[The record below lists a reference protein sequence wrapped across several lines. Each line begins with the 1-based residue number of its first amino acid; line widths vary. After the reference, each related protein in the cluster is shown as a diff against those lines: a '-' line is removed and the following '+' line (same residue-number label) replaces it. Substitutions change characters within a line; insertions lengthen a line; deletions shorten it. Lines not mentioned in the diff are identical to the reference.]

1 MKKIKIKFSGMT
13 GSFDQNNN
21 FITNILKK
29 HYEIE
34 FSDEPDYLIYSV
46 NSMDYLKYNCVRI
59 YYTPENLTP
68 DFNICDYAI
77 GFDYLDFGDRYIR
90 YPIYLVD
97 SFVAYD
103 NDDYYNDVDL
113 ALHKHEISAEEA
125 ELQKKEFCSFVYSNA
140 LGAQCRQEIY
150 KALSKYK
157 KVNSGGR
164 FLNNVGGPITDKL
177 EFQRKH
183 KFVIAFE
190 NTSSVGYTTEKIVHA
205 FSAGAVPIYWGNPEI
220 CREFCEGA
228 YINCHKYGLTEQGE
242 PDAVAAIVEEVK
254 KIDNDKKAYLK
265 MLHTPAFTAENDI
278 GKKKEQLEEFLVNIF
293 AQPLE
298 KAYRRNRF
306 YWGERY
312 ERKQRIGMQYYT
324 ALRKLIPIRDFI
336 MNRIKKQ

>member
-77 GFDYLDFGDRYIR
+77 GFDYLDFGNRYIR

-177 EFQRKH
+177 EFQRKP
-183 KFVIAFE
+183 IA
-190 NTSSVGYTTEKIVHA
+190 V
-205 FSAGAVPIYWGNPEI
+205 
-220 CREFCEGA
+220 
-228 YINCHKYGLTEQGE
+228 
-242 PDAVAAIVEEVK
+242 DA
-254 KIDNDKKAYLK
+254 LS
-265 MLHTPAFTAENDI
+265 
-278 GKKKEQLEEFLVNIF
+278 
-293 AQPLE
+293 
-298 KAYRRNRF
+298 
-306 YWGERY
+306 W
-312 ERKQRIGMQYYT
+312 RKNQKG
-324 ALRKLIPIRDFI
+324 F
-336 MNRIKKQ
+336 

>member
-1 MKKIKIKFSGMT
+1 MKKIRIKFSGMT

-21 FITNILKK
+21 FITNILRK
-29 HYEIE
+29 HFEVE
-34 FSDEPDYLIYSV
+34 LSDNPDYLIYSV

-77 GFDYLDFGDRYIR
+77 GFDYLSFADRYIR

-103 NDDYYNDVDL
+103 NDNYNNDVDL
-113 ALHKHEISAEEA
+113 AMHKHETDDRKI
-125 ELQKKEFCSFVYSNA
+125 ELQKKDFCSFVYSNA
-140 LGAQCRQEIY
+140 MGAQCRQEMY
-150 KALSKYK
+150 EALTKYK

-164 FLNNVGGPITDKL
+164 FLNNVGGPVVDKL

-205 FSAGAVPIYWGNPEI
+205 FSAEAVPIYWGNPEI
-220 CREFCEGA
+220 GREFCEGA
-228 YINCHKYGLTEQGE
+228 FINCHKYGLTEKGE
-242 PDAVAAIVEEVK
+242 PDAVAAIVEEVR
-254 KIDNDKKAYLK
+254 KIDNDREAYLK
-265 MLHTPAFTAENDI
+265 MLHTPAFTAENDVE
-278 GKKKEQLEEFLVNIF
+278 KQKEQLERFLVNIF
-293 AQPLE
+293 EQPLE

-324 ALRKLIPIRDFI
+324 TLRKLIPIRDFFRKG
-336 MNRIKKQ
+336 MTK